1 MTSKLPAFDFIQES
15 HGDKN
20 WFDATDRQVPITSR
34 ADQYSANPP
43 LATHNS
49 VTFAKPK
56 IQVEIPPPIREA
68 ADVPTFPLEL
78 TPALTFALWLTLE
91 IIGILHVLHALMHVR
106 TSQGTIAWV
115 ISLVTFPYLAIPLY
129 WLVGRSRFT
138 GYVHGRRAGDS
149 RLRKLAESMHQRMR
163 HYAINIPDED
173 VFSKAA
179 MFLGG
184 LPFTRGNQLELLI
197 DGEEMFERLFAEMRK
212 AESYLCVNFYI
223 VKNDRIGTRFQQA
236 MVERAQAGVK
246 VLFLFDEIGSHKL
259 PRRYLRT
266 LRQAG
271 VECESFGTNR
281 HWWSRLQVNFRNH
294 RKIVVIDGKSAFLGG
309 LNIGDEYLGRDA
321 RYGAWRDTHLQLRGP
336 VVQAV
341 QMVFLEDWFWATAR
355 VPELHWNTYPET
367 ADQVAAIIPT
377 GPADPADSWQLV
389 VAEAANSSRQR
400 LWIASPYFVPD
411 EGVLTALQ
419 AAAIRGVDV
428 RILIPERAD
437 HLLVW
442 LSAFSYYEQSIP
454 YGIRLFR
461 YQRGFLHQKVML
473 SDDRLAAVGTANL
486 DNRSFRLNF
495 EITAFSPDP
504 GFVDEIDH
512 MLTVDFSHAREAAV
526 EDFTRRSFL
535 FRAACRAARLFAP
548 IQ

>member
-1 MTSKLPAFDFIQES
+1 
-15 HGDKN
+15 
-20 WFDATDRQVPITSR
+20 
-34 ADQYSANPP
+34 
-43 LATHNS
+43 
-49 VTFAKPK
+49 
-56 IQVEIPPPIREA
+56 
-68 ADVPTFPLEL
+68 VPTLDPEIMPLVTL
-78 TPALTFALWLTLE
+78 VAWLAVE
-91 IIGILHVLHALMHVR
+91 VIGLLHVLHAVMHVR
-106 TSQGTIAWV
+106 TSQGTIAWA
-115 ISLVTFPYLAIPLY
+115 ISLLTFPYLAIPLY
-129 WLVGRSRFT
+129 WMVGRSRFS
-138 GYVHGRRAGDS
+138 GYVRGRRAGDR

-163 HYAINIPDED
+163 HYEITIPDED

-179 MFLGG
+179 RFLGG
-184 LPFTRGNQLELLI
+184 LPFTRGNELELLI
-197 DGEEMFERLFAEMRK
+197 DGEEMFERLFQEMR
-212 AESYLCVNFYI
+212 AAQAYLCVNFFI
-223 VKNDRIGTRFQQA
+223 VKNDRIGMRFQA
-236 MVERAQAGVK
+236 ALIERARAGVK
-246 VLFLFDEIGSHKL
+246 VMFLFDEIGSHKL

-266 LRQAG
+266 LREAG
-271 VECESFGTNR
+271 VECESFGINR
-281 HWWSRLQVNFRNH
+281 FWWSRLQVNFRNH
-294 RKIVVIDGKSAFLGG
+294 RKIVVVDGKTAFLGG
-309 LNIGDEYLGRDA
+309 LNVGDEYLGRDV

-341 QMVFLEDWFWATAR
+341 QMVFLEDWFWATER

-367 ADQVAAIIPT
+367 ADQVAAVIPT

-428 RILIPERAD
+428 RILLPERAD

-454 YGIRLFR
+454 YGIRLFC

-504 GFVDEIDH
+504 GFVDEVEH
-512 MLTVDFSHAREAAV
+512 MLSVDFTHSREVAV
-526 EDFTRRSFL
+526 EDFTERSFL